1 MNSKILNTAVLFGFL
16 FLISACTP
24 TSSSFQT
31 LPSPDAIL
39 DTPAQTADSDQP
51 DTAPPVAP
59 PGVPP
64 TPPIEPAIKFWL
76 EPTAS
81 TLIGVDQIINVFSA
95 FKENETDPFPAY
107 LSSTSIVWS
116 SSAASVATVGAD
128 GVVTGLKEGI
138 TVISARYGSYSS
150 SLAIQVSGTMIK
162 RSVPV
167 SGQGTR
173 KYSIYIPSFTG
184 DPNEN
189 HPALLSLHGG
199 GGTAMGQAAS
209 SQLNAL
215 ANEQKFYVI
224 YPEGSGVVQTF
235 DAGACCGSAQSQNI
249 NDVLFIKTVISDVS
263 LHYKINSSKVFGSG
277 FSNGAIMSHRLACEL
292 SDTISGIAAVSG
304 GSGEFDFNLN
314 RYYTCNPSRP
324 IPVLHFHAS
333 NDRNYAF
340 AGGNGGGVSG
350 TAFYPIDSTIQDWI
364 GRNNVQNTPVVNVLT
379 PTTKCYTY
387 SKPANVSK
395 ASAPVTLCKI
405 EPIDIY
411 DPVADIIFG
420 GGHSWPGG
428 VRGNSASSDAP
439 VTDFKANSY
448 LWNFLNP

>member
-1 MNSKILNTAVLFGFL
+1 MNSQTTNTAILFGL
-16 FLISACTP
+16 LLIVSACTP
-24 TSSSFQT
+24 SSSSFQT
-31 LPSPDAIL
+31 LGSPDAIL
-39 DTPAQTADSDQP
+39 DTPAQTTDSSLP
-51 DTAPPVAP
+51 DSTPPV
-59 PGVPP
+59 
-64 TPPIEPAIKFWL
+64 EPAIKFWL
-76 EPTAS
+76 EPTSS
-81 TLIGVDQIINVFSA
+81 TLIGVDQVINVFSV

-107 LSSTSIVWS
+107 VSSTSIVWS
-116 SSAASVATVGAD
+116 SSATGIAKIGTD
-128 GVVTGLKEGI
+128 GMVTGLKEG
-138 TVISARYGSYSS
+138 TTTISATYGSYSN
-150 SLAIQVSGTMIK
+150 SLNLQVSGKMIK
-162 RSVPV
+162 RSVFV

-173 KYSIYIPSFTG
+173 KYSIYTPTFTG
-184 DPNEN
+184 DPNED

-209 SQLNAL
+209 SLLNAL
-215 ANEQKFYVI
+215 ANEKKFYVI

-235 DAGACCGSAQSQNI
+235 NAGACCGSAQSQNI
-249 NDVLFIKTVISDVS
+249 DDVLFIKTVVGDAG
-263 LHYKINSSKVFGSG
+263 LHYKINSSKIFASG

-324 IPVLHFHAS
+324 IPILLFHAS

-364 GRNNVQNTPVVNVLT
+364 GRNNVQNKAIVNVLT

-387 SKPANVSK
+387 SKQSNISK
-395 ASAPVTLCKI
+395 ASAPVTLCKT

-411 DPVADIIFG
+411 DPVTDIIFG

-428 VRGNSASSDAP
+428 VRGNSTSSDAP
-439 VTDFKANSY
+439 VNDFKANSY
-448 LWNFLNP
+448 LWSFLNQ